1 MNMTPNFHHLNIHDI
16 DRAMADAH
24 STVVPLIC
32 HEEDC
37 FVEGSE
43 LHAQPVEI
51 LMDHSVAIPTHL
63 PTRLVS

>member
-1 MNMTPNFHHLNIHDI
+1 MDTNPDSHHLNIRDI
-16 DRAMADAH
+16 DRAMAGTH

-43 LHAQPVEI
+43 LDAHSAEI
-51 LMDHSVAIPTHL
+51 PMDSSIPIPSNL

>member
-1 MNMTPNFHHLNIHDI
+1 MNANHDDHHLNIHDI

-43 LHAQPVEI
+43 LHALPAEIPV
-51 LMDHSVAIPTHL
+51 DRAISIPSHL
-63 PTRLVS
+63 PTRQAS